1 MRSVPIAGRI
11 TPTLWWPVYAE
22 SELAELRR
30 MQRGRI
36 TPTTAW
42 PVYAETAAN
51 SPAPPW
57 PDYADTEVAGLCR
70 SLTPAVSLA
79 VATAVSRWSSDM
91 PANDCHRLDWLALIP
106 KSPSVVGFSTSGDTR
121 PWWWRS
127 PRSADKR
134 SSSPA
139 LRSARTLISVAH
151 WINSVSLACRAY
163 ADIASALSQM
173 SLTARD

>member
-70 SLTPAVSLA
+70 SLTP
-79 VATAVSRWSSDM
+79 
-91 PANDCHRLDWLALIP
+91 
-106 KSPSVVGFSTSGDTR
+106 
-121 PWWWRS
+121 
-127 PRSADKR
+127 
-134 SSSPA
+134 
-139 LRSARTLISVAH
+139 
-151 WINSVSLACRAY
+151 
-163 ADIASALSQM
+163 
-173 SLTARD
+173 